1 MDEVLLQENSGFFAA
16 ALKKDWREGQKRVVK
31 LPEEDSK
38 IFNFW
43 LNWLYCH
50 RLHLATGPDE
60 ARTNGRFL
68 EEAVRAYALGNVL
81 LDFDF
86 MDAVVDAIAVEI
98 CTLENGENILPN
110 EEIITLAYD
119 KTLQKSTLRKLL
131 VYRHATISNMAEL
144 LTEKHDARFILDLA
158 KLMADSARPKPSR
171 EDFISI
177 AARCDFHGH
186 EPGAEN
192 CYRTKHHAP
201 FSFS

>member
-1 MDEVLLQENSGFFAA
+1 MDEKLLRENSGFFAA

-43 LNWLYCH
+43 LNWLYCR

-60 ARTNGRFL
+60 DRLDGRFL
-68 EEAVRAYALGNVL
+68 EEAIRAYALGSVL

-86 MDAVVDAIAVEI
+86 MDAVIDAIAVET
-98 CTLENGENILPN
+98 CTMEEGRNILPN
-110 EEIITLAYD
+110 DVIITLAYN
-119 KTLQKSTLRKLL
+119 KTPQNSTLRKLL

-144 LTEKHDARFILDLA
+144 LTEEHDARFILDLA
-158 KLMADSARPKPSR
+158 KLMADSASPEPSR

-177 AARCDFHGH
+177 AAGCDFHGH

-192 CYRTKHHAP
+192 CYRTKHHVP